1 MPHDPPPADEL
12 SSLHA
17 CTSGLLLSPETV
29 GTALGLVTSVAAETV
44 PECAGAGLTLLD
56 DDGVATSRGASDDLV
71 LRADDLQHSLGE
83 GPCLTACGER
93 LLVRVDD
100 LGAEHRWPRWARE
113 AAALG
118 LRSAMSA
125 PLVAGDRALGA
136 LKVYSTVRGAFG
148 ERSAR
153 VLALLGAQAA
163 IVLAHAGSA
172 QAAGRISEGLRSA
185 LRSRDVINTARGVVM
200 ERRDVD
206 GDRALAVL
214 IATGRHEGRT
224 LHEVALDLVRPG
236 PRRRRPAGA
245 A

>member
-1 MPHDPPPADEL
+1 MPHNLPPADEL

-17 CTSGLLLSPETV
+17 RTSGLLLSPETV
-29 GTALGLVTSVAAETV
+29 GTAIGLVTSVAAETV
-44 PECAGAGLTLLD
+44 PGCAGAGLTLVD
-56 DDGVATSRGASDDLV
+56 EGGAPSSSGASDEVV
-71 LRADDLQHSLGE
+71 LRADDLQYSLGE
-83 GPCLTACGER
+83 GPCLTACADR

-100 LGAEHRWPRWARE
+100 LGAEHRWPRWARD

-136 LKVYSTVRGAFG
+136 LKVYSAVRGAFQ

-172 QAAGRISEGLRSA
+172 QAAGRLSEGLRSA

-214 IATGRHEGRT
+214 IAAGRHEGRT
-224 LHEVALDLVRPG
+224 LHDVAVDLVRPG
-236 PRRRRPAGA
+236 SRGRRPPDPS
-245 A
+245 